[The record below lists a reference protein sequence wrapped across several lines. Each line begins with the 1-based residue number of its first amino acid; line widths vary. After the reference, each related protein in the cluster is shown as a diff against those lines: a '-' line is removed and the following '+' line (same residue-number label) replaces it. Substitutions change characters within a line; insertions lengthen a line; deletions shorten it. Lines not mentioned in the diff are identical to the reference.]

1 MSVTTLEAF
10 AMLPSEAVAA
20 TAGVLGLFIGSFLN
34 VCIDRYVAGESIVYP
49 PSHCTHCGHR
59 LGAADLIPVLSWLML
74 GGKCRYCRHP
84 LSPAY
89 PVSELATAVV
99 FALTALHFGAGLETL
114 AALVFAALF
123 IVMSGIDLRIFILP
137 DRLTYPTAV
146 LALPAAVWIFGHSW
160 LDAALGGIVGAGVFW
175 LLARY
180 YRWRTGRDGLGLG
193 DVKLMLSIGFL
204 CGLEHLALA
213 VLLASAAALAGF
225 GIMAAAGRKGV
236 GSARLPFG
244 PFLCGA
250 AWITLVYG
258 GSLWALWL
266 DIVL

>member
-1 MSVTTLEAF
+1 MSVSTLQAF
-10 AMLPSEAVAA
+10 AMLPPEAVAA
-20 TAGVLGLFIGSFLN
+20 AAGVLGLFIGSFLN
-34 VCIDRYVAGESIVYP
+34 VCVDRYIAGESIVYP

-59 LGAADLIPVLSWLML
+59 LGAADLIPVLSWLIL
-74 GGKCRYCRHP
+74 GGRCRYCRHP
-84 LSPAY
+84 LSRAY
-89 PVSELATAVV
+89 PMSESVTGIV
-99 FALTALHFGAGLETL
+99 FALTAWHFGSGLETL

-137 DRLTYPTAV
+137 DRLTYPAAV
-146 LALPAAVWIFGHSW
+146 LALPAAVWVFGLSW
-160 LDAALGGIVGAGVFW
+160 VNALLGGIAGAGIFW
-175 LLARY
+175 LLAHY

-193 DVKLMLSIGFL
+193 DVKLMLSVGFL
-204 CGLEHLALA
+204 CGLEHLTLA
-213 VLLASAAALAGF
+213 VLLASVAALAGF